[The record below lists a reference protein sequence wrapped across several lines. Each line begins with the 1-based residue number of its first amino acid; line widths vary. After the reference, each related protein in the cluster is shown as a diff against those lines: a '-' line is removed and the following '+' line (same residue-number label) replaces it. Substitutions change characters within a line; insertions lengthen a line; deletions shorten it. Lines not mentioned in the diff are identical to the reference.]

1 MLAKLQKIMLFDDV
15 HTVNAWRI
23 LESHTDIPVEHVMT
37 ERVKTT
43 KSLVD
48 IELTAMTCREHYRNL
63 VDSFILVSSDSD
75 YWGLISTL
83 PDARF
88 LVMIEREKCGPDMK
102 AALANSGIFYC
113 YIDDFYDGNSES
125 IKKNALFNEIY
136 RKLDEALHLNVNQMF
151 DEALTATRID
161 MAPAEQ
167 RQFFEKYIKKMHLVF
182 DEDGNVS
189 IELNVK

>member
-1 MLAKLQKIMLFDDV
+1 
-15 HTVNAWRI
+15 
-23 LESHTDIPVEHVMT
+23 MT